1 MLGRFGEVVGGQNGS
16 QNRFLGGFLP
26 CFFRMP
32 FLKRFFGDFCRFLKV
47 RTLILVRTANVLED
61 FHEID
66 VFEKVAKMCRFW
78 LRFRRSKTR
87 KIEKKTVLKN
97 IIFFTSNFK
106 RFFADFFDFGSIL
119 GGPGP
124 SKKLLKIEKNR
135 EQNRF

>member
-1 MLGRFGEVVGGQNGS
+1 MQSHFCSPDVATPVSFRRFPRELHSVAKQASFKTQFVRVPARFWSDFGRVWEAKNGS
-16 QNRFLGGFLP
+16 QNRFWGGFLP

-32 FLKRFFGDFCRFLKV
+32 FLKRFFCDFCRFLKV

-87 KIEKKTVLKN
+87 KIEKKWC
-97 IIFFTSNFK
+97 
-106 RFFADFFDFGSIL
+106 
-119 GGPGP
+119 
-124 SKKLLKIEKNR
+124 
-135 EQNRF
+135 